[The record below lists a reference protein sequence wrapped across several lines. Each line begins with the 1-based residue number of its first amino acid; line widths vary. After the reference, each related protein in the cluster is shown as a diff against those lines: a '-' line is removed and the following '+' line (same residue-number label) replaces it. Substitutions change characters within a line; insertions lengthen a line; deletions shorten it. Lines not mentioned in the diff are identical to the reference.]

1 MVMTNQEIVRDYQQA
16 KSPLKQIA
24 ILAECNACEKQKI
37 VEIIAAAGCELPG
50 QYKSYAQEAAAAVKK
65 PEPLPQVDRAKKP
78 VPAVSQPVYTEVLWW
93 LAYGAGA
100 CLAIEDENLRHQ
112 IVRCFENA
120 HDRLKE
126 LSA

>member
-24 ILAECNACEKQKI
+24 ILAECNVCEKQQI
-37 VEIIAAAGCELPG
+37 VEILAAAGCALPG
-50 QYKSYAQEAAAAVKK
+50 QYQSYVQKAAQPK
-65 PEPLPQVDRAKKP
+65 PVPQVDRAAKP
-78 VPAVSQPVYTEVLWW
+78 VPPIAREEYLDVLYW

-100 CLAIEDENLRHQ
+100 CCAIEDPDLRQ
-112 IVRCFENA
+112 KLVRCFENA

-126 LSA
+126 LTA